1 MDYNTWI
8 RMIYRV
14 LCGGKNTN
22 CEEILNFESF
32 LSEFL

>member
-1 MDYNTWI
+1 MDQDDI
-8 RMIYRV
+8 

>member
-1 MDYNTWI
+1 MDQNDILY
-8 RMIYRV
+8 
-14 LCGGKNTN
+14 GGKNTN